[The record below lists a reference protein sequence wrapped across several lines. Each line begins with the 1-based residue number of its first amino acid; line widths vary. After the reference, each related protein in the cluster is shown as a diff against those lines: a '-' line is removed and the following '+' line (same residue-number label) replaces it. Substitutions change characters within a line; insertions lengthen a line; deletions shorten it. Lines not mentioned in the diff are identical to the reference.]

1 MKAFR
6 ASKIRKRHQRIVW
19 GLTIGLFVAVACI
32 PLVVERTLSSMFIAF
47 VVICGGYLLALLILP
62 FIFRRDIPP
71 EQRTRPEIPPEFRRI
86 RPSPVTPEIAELLAG
101 AEMMKEGAFRKR
113 RHVLYRWKKSQPEG
127 EWTGYAE
134 VAEGKVVAWGM
145 EFESVISPLLDL
157 GDSSGEGKFICVSQ
171 S

>member
-1 MKAFR
+1 MKASR
-6 ASKIRKRHQRIVW
+6 ARRIRKCHLSILW

-47 VVICGGYLLALLILP
+47 AILCGIYLLALLILP
-62 FIFRRDIPP
+62 FIFRWDIPP
-71 EQRTRPEIPPEFRRI
+71 EQRKRPEIPPEFRRI

-113 RHVLYRWKKSQPEG
+113 HHVLYRWKKSLPEG

-134 VAEGKVVAWGM
+134 VAEDKVVAWGM
-145 EFESVISPLLDL
+145 EFRSVISPLLDL
-157 GDSSGEGKFICVSQ
+157 GDWSGEGKFICVRQ